1 MGTDIPSIV
10 NGISQLSTNIPPP
23 PPLSLSILRAM
34 EADTHLC
41 NTISLCDTV
50 PLLPTHLHPKRPFYQ
65 IVTSEE

>member
-1 MGTDIPSIV
+1 MGSPNSAQ
-10 NGISQLSTNIPPP
+10 ISLLLL
-23 PPLSLSILRAM
+23 LSLSILRAM